1 MYSCQLLAESIV
13 RPGNLTLY
21 SSTND
26 DRKSRNQKSLHLHLF
41 FPTSKSSAHTL
52 RPMHCWMKER
62 LSSTAITL
70 FARLYSVTKFSVY
83 YANACRPVGRW
94 WALRFW
100 SYYSAAS
107 IAIFEFAKDVDDLNM
122 TDTDWMTCYITLL
135 IRSSVDRSSIPHVR
149 GTWRA
154 AVKVRSDGAEN
165 SLFKWSRNLCVRH
178 DLLEAEKGNLLL
190 LFNIQIIDIMFDC
203 IITGWL
209 SFIIPCS

>member
-1 MYSCQLLAESIV
+1 MYSCQLLAESVV

-149 GTWRA
+149 AHVESCGKGEIRWRR
-154 AVKVRSDGAEN
+154 K
-165 SLFKWSRNLCVRH
+165 
-178 DLLEAEKGNLLL
+178 
-190 LFNIQIIDIMFDC
+190 
-203 IITGWL
+203 
-209 SFIIPCS
+209 